1 MELSN
6 AIFQAELGYL
16 SENWYKIFSDVN
28 LQNGNS
34 LLLIDV
40 DAPIAQKHIL
50 KCLKNR
56 INIWV

>member
-40 DAPIAQKHIL
+40 DASVAQKIYF
-50 KCLKNR
+50 KMPKKFE
-56 INIWV
+56 